1 MVLNFNKVKTVDSK
15 EKQGIIAVSSG
26 ALLLILSMIGSAMF
40 AEKILYG
47 EYLFTATSLTGLV
60 LMFIG
65 MRKIMQHT
73 VSKR

>member
-1 MVLNFNKVKTVDSK
+1 MNSK

-26 ALLLILSMIGSAMF
+26 ALLLVVSMIGSAMF
-40 AEKILYG
+40 AEKIMYG
-47 EYLFTATSLTGLV
+47 EYLFTATSLGGLV

-73 VSKR
+73 VLKRR

>member
-1 MVLNFNKVKTVDSK
+1 VKTVDSK

-26 ALLLILSMIGSAMF
+26 ALLLILSMIASAMF
-40 AEKILYG
+40 AEKIMYG
-47 EYLFTATSLTGLV
+47 EYLFTATSLGGLV

-73 VSKR
+73 VSKRR

>member
-1 MVLNFNKVKTVDSK
+1 MDTK
-15 EKQGIIAVSSG
+15 EKQGMISVSSG
-26 ALLLILSMIGSAMF
+26 ALLLILSMIASAMF
-40 AEKILYG
+40 SERIPYG
-47 EYLFTATSLTGLV
+47 DYIFTATCLGGLV

>member
-1 MVLNFNKVKTVDSK
+1 MDAK

-26 ALLLILSMIGSAMF
+26 ALLLIVSMIASAMF
-40 AEKILYG
+40 SERIVYG
-47 EYLFTATSLTGLV
+47 GYIFTAASMSGLV

-65 MRKIMQHT
+65 MRKIMEHT